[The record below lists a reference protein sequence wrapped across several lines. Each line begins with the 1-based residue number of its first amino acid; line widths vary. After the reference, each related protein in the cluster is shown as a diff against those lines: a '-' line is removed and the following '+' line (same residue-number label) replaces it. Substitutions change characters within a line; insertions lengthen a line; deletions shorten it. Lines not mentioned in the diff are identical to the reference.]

1 MKNSQFFRE
10 KSAKSFR
17 SQNSLD
23 MEPAVYL
30 PARKGGRHLKDM
42 DGMTYAL
49 SKRRENKTYYFCTQ
63 RNSLKCPATAIVDS
77 TLLWPCL
84 CLGTAP
90 YRPSWS
96 SCGQRRTST
105 SERWWMLHWAPR
117 TMQPRTPTPAGTV
130 PGASGR
136 RSWGIWL
143 AASTTSPSRSTWPP
157 WLTSSTDRA
166 TTML

>member
-49 SKRRENKTYYFCTQ
+49 SKFFVKIFK
-63 RNSLKCPATAIVDS
+63 NSEKIRGP
-77 TLLWPCL
+77 P
-84 CLGTAP
+84 G
-90 YRPSWS
+90 
-96 SCGQRRTST
+96 
-105 SERWWMLHWAPR
+105 
-117 TMQPRTPTPAGTV
+117 V
-130 PGASGR
+130 P
-136 RSWGIWL
+136 
-143 AASTTSPSRSTWPP
+143 
-157 WLTSSTDRA
+157 
-166 TTML
+166 

>member
-30 PARKGGRHLKDM
+30 PARKGGRHLKDI

-63 RNSLKCPATAIVDS
+63 RNSLKCPATAIVDNQS
-77 TLLWPCL
+77 EMIVAKSGSHMHDSNLMKQMVREMEGRAIQAAAENNGVPRSILGNLTNHVGETTQGKICIFSLKCRTCL
-84 CLGTAP
+84 CLDLMKAF
-90 YRPSWS
+90 
-96 SCGQRRTST
+96 
-105 SERWWMLHWAPR
+105 EFA
-117 TMQPRTPTPAGTV
+117 V
-130 PGASGR
+130 
-136 RSWGIWL
+136 
-143 AASTTSPSRSTWPP
+143 
-157 WLTSSTDRA
+157 
-166 TTML
+166 